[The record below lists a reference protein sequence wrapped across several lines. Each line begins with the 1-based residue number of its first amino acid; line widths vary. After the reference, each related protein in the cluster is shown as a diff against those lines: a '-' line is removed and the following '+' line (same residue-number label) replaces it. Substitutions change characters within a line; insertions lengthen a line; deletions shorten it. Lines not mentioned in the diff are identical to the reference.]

1 MGGRLSFPAMSLW
14 ILSRHL
20 CACVHQFVNNVACKN
35 RNRHRDCSPPPSH
48 VWLRWRPHHA
58 HKAVT
63 ATKLPQ
69 TKAKTQQKNP
79 ISPSDPTEPCGP
91 AGLRAR
97 TGPQL
102 TMISIACTIATP
114 WKFETNIMEHQHEF
128 PVILWSW
135 GHHGSPISS
144 EGTPNL
150 FTNIAWNARWG
161 SPHDVIDIGNPS
173 SNARLCQPVP
183 GACWQLQKFGG
194 IHILVSEHEWK
205 WGISPIYGH
214 FRENQ
219 QI

>member
-1 MGGRLSFPAMSLW
+1 MDQTRTEDWGRPSSINWIKRSLLQAHSYSYRNVCLYITHIANMSF
-14 ILSRHL
+14 ILY
-20 CACVHQFVNNVACKN
+20 N
-35 RNRHRDCSPPPSH
+35 
-48 VWLRWRPHHA
+48 
-58 HKAVT
+58 
-63 ATKLPQ
+63 
-69 TKAKTQQKNP
+69 
-79 ISPSDPTEPCGP
+79 
-91 AGLRAR
+91 
-97 TGPQL
+97 
-102 TMISIACTIATP
+102 MISIACTIATP

-144 EGTPNL
+144 EGTPDL